1 MAIRR
6 GKVISFIGAGSP
18 TFTPAIFSDICRT
31 PQLSGS
37 EILLYDIDPEKAN
50 TISAVCSRYAKLL
63 GSDVRVTVVNKRLDA
78 IKDSDFVINTAL
90 FNGWS
95 QVENIRKQIAKD
107 TGITIPVEAHAQ
119 FGQLNFLLSVA
130 KDIEKTNPGA
140 TLIQCANPL
149 SEGGTL
155 INRETKVNFIGVCH
169 GTKKFEQIGGLL
181 GMKIEEMNAEI
192 AGINHNVWLLGLKY
206 RGEDVYHRLKEWVDI
221 VSEPYL
227 EYVTK
232 HLKGVDYQISPAA
245 INIYKHFGLF
255 PVGDTTRASQPHMW
269 KWHVSEEVEKS
280 YFGPIKGRDSIQG
293 FKDKM
298 DERQVI
304 LDKLHAA
311 YHQNGS
317 LDGIFPTRYSEWQV
331 VDIISSI
338 VSDQPSIQIVNIPNN
353 GSINGLPDD
362 LIVEVPATITG
373 DGARS
378 NIKKVSFPKKVMDEA
393 IIPHSLQIERHVEAY
408 RTKDKNLLLEQ
419 IQANHVVSDIK
430 VARKILKI
438 WEENDSEMAKFYNNR
453 ISSK

>member
-18 TFTPAIFSDICRT
+18 TFTPAIFSDICKT

-37 EILLYDIDPEKAN
+37 EVLLFDIDFEKVN
-50 TISAVCSRYAKLL
+50 IVSSVCSKYAEIL
-63 GSDVRVTVVNKRLDA
+63 GSDVHVTVVKDRLEA
-78 IKDSDFVINTAL
+78 IKNSDFIINTAL

-95 QVENIRKQIAKD
+95 QIEKIRKQIAKE
-107 TGITIPVEAHAQ
+107 TGVITPIEAHAQ

-130 KDIEKTNPGA
+130 KDIEKTNPRA

-169 GTKKFEQIGGLL
+169 GTKKFEQVGGLL
-181 GMKIEEMNAEI
+181 GMKIEEMESEI

-206 RGEDVYHRLKEWVDI
+206 RGDDAYYRLREWVDI
-221 VSEPYL
+221 VSGPYL

-232 HLKGVDYQISPAA
+232 YLKGVDYQISPAA

-269 KWHVSEEVEKS
+269 MWHASEETEKTN
-280 YFGPIKGRDSIQG
+280 FGPIKGRDSLQG

-298 DERQVI
+298 DERQLI
-304 LDKLHAA
+304 INNMYAA
-311 YHQNGS
+311 YHQNGP

-338 VSDQPSIQIVNIPNN
+338 VSGEPSIQMVNIPNK
-353 GSINGLPDD
+353 GSIEGLPDD
-362 LIVEVPATITG
+362 LIVEVPATINR

-378 NIKKVSFPKKVMDEA
+378 NIQKVSFPKKVMDEA
-393 IIPHSLQIERHVEAY
+393 IIPHFHQIERHVEAY
-408 RTKDKNLLLEQ
+408 RTKNKNLLLEQ
-419 IQANHVVSDIK
+419 IQSNHTVPDIE
-430 VARKILKI
+430 VARQILQI
-438 WEENDSEMAKFYNNR
+438 WEENDLEMADFYKNDTLPR
-453 ISSK
+453 